1 MLNIYNDG
9 FPIKAYS
16 TPFGS
21 KLYGTQTPTSD
32 TDIKHIIF
40 PSYKDLLLNK
50 KLVNIVKKTNHQE
63 CVRNSVDDIDEEFIP
78 IQIFARDFL
87 KGQTYAL
94 EIAFAY
100 FSDTNWPKDYD
111 TFDFYN
117 FMYELRQK
125 FLTSNINAMV
135 GYVTNQANIYSNK
148 GERLN
153 LIREIIDMLKGYENL
168 HHGSTLGD
176 IYQLHKESF
185 EALKEK
191 YPKYFEV
198 TTYNI
203 NGNYGAP
210 VFRDCIKIFGKV
222 YAFDTE
228 IPHLIGLLKKV
239 EGTYGKRADSASIDN
254 VDWKAMMHAIRI
266 SDEAIWLMDNNIQ
279 NIQFPY
285 QPEYVKELLSI
296 KHGERSIED
305 VRDMLDDKLELLR
318 ALEKTSTLPKLTP
331 ELETKFEA
339 WFFEKLVVF
348 YQ

>member
-1 MLNIYNDG
+1 MLNVYHN
-9 FPIKAYS
+9 PIKVFS

-32 TDIKHIIF
+32 TDIKHIVI
-40 PSYKDLLLNK
+40 PPYKDVLLNQ
-50 KLVNIVKKTNHQE
+50 KLVNVVKKTNHQE

-100 FSDTNWPKDYD
+100 FSNPPVVHDNNYS
-111 TFDFYN
+111 FYN
-117 FMYELRQK
+117 FMYELRQQ

-135 GYVTNQANIYSNK
+135 GYATNQANIYSNK

-153 LIREIIDMLKGYENL
+153 LIREFIMIVKWYENL
-168 HHGSTLGD
+168 HHGSTLGA

-185 EALKEK
+185 EVLKEE

-203 NGNYGAP
+203 NGNYGVP

-222 YAFDTE
+222 YSFDTE

-239 EGTYGKRADSASIDN
+239 EGTYGKRADSASVDN

-279 NIQFPY
+279 NIHFPY

-296 KHGERSIED
+296 KHGERTIED

-318 ALEKTSTLPKLTP
+318 SLEKTSTLPKLSL
-331 ELETKFEA
+331 ELETKFET
-339 WFFEKLVVF
+339 WLFLKLVEF
-348 YQ
+348 YE

>member
-1 MLNIYNDG
+1 MINVYNNG
-9 FPIKAYS
+9 YPIKVFS

-21 KLYGTQTPTSD
+21 KLYGTNTPTSD
-32 TDIKHIIF
+32 TDIKHIVL
-40 PSYKDLLLNK
+40 PTYKDLLLNK

-63 CVRNSVDDIDEEFIP
+63 CVRNSEEDIDEEFIP

-100 FSDTNWPKDYD
+100 FSNPPDVYD
-111 TFDFYN
+111 NYSFYN
-117 FMYELRQK
+117 FMYELHQK

-153 LIREIIDMLKGYENL
+153 LIREFTTMIKEDSYL
-168 HHGSTLGD
+168 TLGLS
-176 IYQLHKESF
+176 YERFKEKF
-185 EALKEK
+185 EAFKEK

-198 TTYNI
+198 TSYNI
-203 NGNYGAP
+203 NGNYGVP

-239 EGTYGKRADSASIDN
+239 EDTYGKRAESASIDN

-305 VRDMLDDKLELLR
+305 VRSMLDDKLELLR
-318 ALEKTSTLPKLTP
+318 SLEKTSNLPSLTP
-331 ELETKFEA
+331 ELETKFEE
-339 WFFEKLVVF
+339 WLFEKLVEF